1 MSLTPVSSDQ
11 SSSIGTLLLQQLN
24 ALGSSSSSQSAS
36 GLAGILGDLMTL
48 SPEAQQLTK
57 APEDVTKALSD
68 LLTTQKD
75 VSGDIE
81 KLKTYFKQN
90 PQSLANV
97 LGSLQGGATY
107 GASGANSA
115 LLTALMNSQSKN
127 SNPAALLTLLQGS
140 KTTTLFDALGDSGGS
155 DSSLAIFG

>member
-11 SSSIGTLLLQQLN
+11 SQSIGTLLLQQLN
-24 ALGSSSSSQSAS
+24 AMNASSTQNAS
-36 GLAGILGDLMTL
+36 GLAGLLGDLMTL

-57 APEDVTKALSD
+57 APEEVTKALSD

-90 PQSLANV
+90 PKSLATV
-97 LGSLQGGATY
+97 LGSLQGGSATY

-127 SNPAALLTLLQGS
+127 SNPAALLSLLQGS
-140 KTTTLFDALGDSGGS
+140 KSPTLFDALGDSSGS